1 MVQSTLPWG
10 FQVTGKATLRCK
22 LERKIQK
29 PKQNLE
35 PLTLS
40 PYFSFPIFLLF
51 YLSFTFL
58 LTFFWLPS
66 LMQSGTINP
75 KGKAKFGDHQ
85 CQLWCKMSLLN
96 LKNLQIEISEHK
108 YFRWMLLPSNMN
120 RYLNVQHVAVKHTR
134 CRSWVKAFQNWLFA
148 PRMHEI
154 SKCSLVMQNVSFELR
169 NIFKYRIIKNLWG
182 CIDLILTK
190 RRFGQC

>member
-40 PYFSFPIFLLF
+40 RYLSFIFFLF
-51 YLSFTFL
+51 YLSFTVL

-66 LMQSGTINP
+66 YWCKLERKIQ
-75 KGKAKFGDHQ
+75 KAKQ
-85 CQLWCKMSLLN
+85 NLEINKCQVWCKMSLFN
-96 LKNLQIEISEHK
+96 LKNLQIRISKHK
-108 YFRWMLLPSNMN
+108 YFRWMFFPSNMK
-120 RYLNVQHVAVKHTR
+120 RYLNVRHVAVKHTH
-134 CRSWVKAFQNWLFA
+134 CQSWVKAFQNWLFA